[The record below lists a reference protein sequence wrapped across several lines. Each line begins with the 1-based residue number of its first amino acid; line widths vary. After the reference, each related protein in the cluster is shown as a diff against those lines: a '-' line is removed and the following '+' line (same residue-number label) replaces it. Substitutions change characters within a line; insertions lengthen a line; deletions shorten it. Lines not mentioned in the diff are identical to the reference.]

1 MSACRSW
8 AIVFAA
14 SSVVLSGVI
23 LLQLHSEAPK
33 PESAPSPPPKT
44 AQKPEIAAQLPGLGP
59 VRKYAAIAD
68 RPLFTAGRRPTK
80 APPPPAQPK
89 VGRQSL
95 KSIVLTGILIGPDKR
110 VALIRSAKSPKPQSL
125 GEGAT
130 VGGWRLE
137 KVLADRIL
145 LSAGEQTAEIAIW
158 TQTTGKG
165 RSQGGAGSGPKTR
178 VRSSD
183 SVQPRR

>member
-1 MSACRSW
+1 MSTCRSW

-14 SSVVLSGVI
+14 SSVVLIGVI
-23 LLQLHSEAPK
+23 LLQVRSEPPGAPN
-33 PESAPSPPPKT
+33 APSPPLKA
-44 AQKPEIAAQLPGLGP
+44 AQKAAIPSQMPTLGP
-59 VRKYAAIAD
+59 VRKYAAIAE
-68 RPLFTAGRRPTK
+68 RPLFTSGRRPTK

-95 KSIVLTGILIGPDKR
+95 KSIVLTGILIGPDKK

-130 VGGWRLE
+130 VSGWRLE

-158 TQTTGKG
+158 TQAAGKS
-165 RSQGGAGSGPKTR
+165 RSQGGARSGPKTR

-183 SVQPRR
+183 SVRPRR

>member
-1 MSACRSW
+1 MSAYRAW

-14 SSVVLSGVI
+14 TSVVLSGVI
-23 LLQLHSEAPK
+23 LVQLQFDPIGPAP
-33 PESAPSPPPKT
+33 APSPSPKAAQKT
-44 AQKPEIAAQLPGLGP
+44 AIPGQMPTLGP
-59 VRKYAAIAD
+59 VRKYAAIAE
-68 RPLFTAGRRPTK
+68 RPLFTPGRRPTK

-95 KSIVLTGILIGPDKR
+95 KSIVLTGILIGPDKK

-158 TQTTGKG
+158 TQAAGKS
-165 RSQGGAGSGPKTR
+165 RPQGGARSGPKTR

-183 SVQPRR
+183 SVRPRR